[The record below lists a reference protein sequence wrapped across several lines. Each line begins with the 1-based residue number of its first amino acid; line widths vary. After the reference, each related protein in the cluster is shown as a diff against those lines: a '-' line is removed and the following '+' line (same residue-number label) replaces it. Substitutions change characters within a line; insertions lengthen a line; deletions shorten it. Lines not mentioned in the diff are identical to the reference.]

1 MLRQIPKHRA
11 VQSSRIG
18 PTLDS
23 RTGRQRMASQSLFA
37 EVAALSGDPARASML
52 HALMD
57 GRALTATELARAAG
71 ITPQAA
77 SSHLARMTAV
87 GLLAVEK
94 QGRHRYH
101 RLATPSVARMM
112 ESIMQ
117 VAADLEPDRKRLTV
131 GPRDAALRRARTC
144 YDHFAGQTW
153 RRFGRRTCRAR
164 SSRADQR
171 CRHSDRGRRRIPRRD
186 RHRHRTDAGARHEA
200 IGASAL
206 STLPRLERAATPSR
220 RIARSSALLPQHGA
234 RLDPPYSRNA
244 RRRSHAQR

>member
-1 MLRQIPKHRA
+1 
-11 VQSSRIG
+11 
-18 PTLDS
+18 
-23 RTGRQRMASQSLFA
+23 MASQSLFA

-144 YDHFAGQTW
+144 YDHFAGRLGVALADALVEQ
-153 RRFGRRTCRAR
+153 GRIELT
-164 SSRADQR
+164 
-171 CRHSDRGRRRIPRRD
+171 G
-186 RHRHRTDAGARHEA
+186 DAGILTEA
-200 IGASAL
+200 GVTFLGEIGLDIAQMQTRGTKRSGRVLCRPCLDWSERRPHLAGSFGAAL
-206 STLPRLERAATPSR
+206 CSHSMEQGWTR
-220 RIARSSALLPQHGA
+220 RIAGTRAVDITPKGERVLRETFRVSQWPSIEGP
-234 RLDPPYSRNA
+234 
-244 RRRSHAQR
+244 

>member
-1 MLRQIPKHRA
+1 
-11 VQSSRIG
+11 
-18 PTLDS
+18 
-23 RTGRQRMASQSLFA
+23 MASQSLFA

-117 VAADLEPDRKRLTV
+117 VAADLEPYRKRLTV

-144 YDHFAGQTW
+144 YDHFAGRLGVALADALVEQ
-153 RRFGRRTCRAR
+153 GRIELT
-164 SSRADQR
+164 
-171 CRHSDRGRRRIPRRD
+171 G
-186 RHRHRTDAGARHEA
+186 DAGILTAAGVTFLGEIGVDIVPMQARGSKRSVRVLCRPCLDWSERRPHLA
-200 IGASAL
+200 GSLGAAL
-206 STLPRLERAATPSR
+206 CSHSMEQGWTR
-220 RIARSSALLPQHGA
+220 RIAGTRAVDITPKGERVLREKFRVSQWPSAERP
-234 RLDPPYSRNA
+234 
-244 RRRSHAQR
+244 

>member
-1 MLRQIPKHRA
+1 
-11 VQSSRIG
+11 
-18 PTLDS
+18 
-23 RTGRQRMASQSLFA
+23 MASQSLFA
-37 EVAALSGDPARASML
+37 EIAALSGDPARASML

-71 ITPQAA
+71 IAPQSA

-131 GPRDAALRRARTC
+131 GPRDAALRKARTC
-144 YDHFAGQTW
+144 YDHFAGQLGVALADALVEQGRVELTSEAGILTEAGIAFLGEIGIDTAPMLARGTKRSGRVLCRPCLDW
-153 RRFGRRTCRAR
+153 SERRPHLAGTLGAVICA
-164 SSRADQR
+164 
-171 CRHSDRGRRRIPRRD
+171 HSMEQGWTRRIEGTRAVDVTPK
-186 RHRHRTDAGARHEA
+186 GARVMHEKFRVRRW
-200 IGASAL
+200 
-206 STLPRLERAATPSR
+206 PVVETP
-220 RIARSSALLPQHGA
+220 
-234 RLDPPYSRNA
+234 
-244 RRRSHAQR
+244 